1 MGCIQKIFPEKKEL
15 QLLTV
20 ALRPALGLG
29 LSRYLLCH
37 TTLPYS
43 GVTAK

>member
-1 MGCIQKIFPEKKEL
+1 MDCIQKIFHEKTEF

-29 LSRYLLCH
+29 LTRYLLRH
-37 TTLPYS
+37 TTLLYS